1 VSSVVRDSTPPTDL
15 HRRGFHTITLGC
27 KLNQFDGA
35 AIEGELE
42 QRGFLPQPDRARA
55 AVVVINTCTVTH
67 KADAEARRL
76 IRSVRRHNPTC
87 WLLVTGCYAE
97 LDPERLAAIDGVD
110 RVFGNRDKP
119 RLGSILD
126 ELGLGH
132 PGSGGPSSAETD
144 LPERADRGCDA
155 SLALPRAL
163 HFGDRSR
170 AFLKIQEGCRLVC
183 SYCIIPR
190 VRGTSRSV
198 APDDVERGLGTLLVS
213 GYREVVLTGV
223 NSGDYGLDLPPAT
236 DLATLL
242 RRLLASCGPNRI
254 RLNSLEPLTITDE
267 IIDLMAAEPRLA
279 PHLQV
284 PLQSGSEPILRLM
297 RRNYRM
303 QDYLERLQ
311 RLRRAVPEVGL
322 GADVI
327 VGFPGETETMFRETF
342 EFIERSPLNYL
353 HVFSWSPR
361 PGTPAAD
368 LPDRVAP
375 AKIRERS
382 TRLRSLGDRIGF
394 RFRKRFEGQRL
405 DAIALGA
412 RPGDG
417 RIRALTGNF
426 IEVSLDPGAA
436 ERGEPVEVGIERV
449 TPGETQARR
458 LGRPLWAAHDAPIR

>member
-1 VSSVVRDSTPPTDL
+1 M
-15 HRRGFHTITLGC
+15 HERGFHTITLGC

-35 AIEGELE
+35 AIEGELKR
-42 QRGFLPQPDRARA
+42 RGFLPQPDRARA

-87 WLLVTGCYAE
+87 RLLVTGCYAE

-110 RVFGNRDKP
+110 RLFGNRDKP

-126 ELGLGH
+126 ELGLGR
-132 PGSGGPSSAETD
+132 PGTNGGRVAE
-144 LPERADRGCDA
+144 ADRGCEA
-155 SLALPRAL
+155 SLTLPRAL

-198 APDDVERGLGTLLVS
+198 APDDVERSLGTLLGS

-223 NSGDYGLDLPPAT
+223 NSGDYGLDLNPPT

-297 RRNYRM
+297 RRNYRL
-303 QDYLERLQ
+303 QDYLERLR
-311 RLRRAVPEVGL
+311 RLRRAVPGVGL

-327 VGFPGETETMFRETF
+327 VGFPGETETMFRETC
-342 EFIERSPLNYL
+342 EFIESSPLNYL
-353 HVFSWSPR
+353 HVFPWSPR

-375 AKIRERS
+375 KETRERS
-382 TRLRSLGDRIGF
+382 ARLRRLGDRIGF
-394 RFRKRFEGQRL
+394 RFRKRFEDQRL

-436 ERGEPVEVGIERV
+436 ARGEPVEVGIERV
-449 TPGETQARR
+449 TPGETRARR